1 MATATL
7 ISYPSALCL
16 AGNIEPVRV
25 SAAGLFTFRL
35 KRGSTVLLEEDYVP
49 DSSGQAEIDIRDIIL
64 SDLSLSLPT
73 SDVYKQASAAGSY
86 TITTDTD
93 SKAFKAV
100 LGGIERPA
108 TDTATFLQANF
119 LTWQPQIKSVTY
131 DQPEWLSFYTPA
143 TAIALKAKFYLK
155 DGTTDTVTVAGSTS
169 FDADCIYSVN
179 VQFARLWNMGEG
191 DRYGMVDV
199 WLEDD
204 QGTALTYVQRYVLD
218 TSGDERTVLVARNS
232 LGGIDT
238 FSFRGSMERTAEVE
252 HTNVMRGETLC
263 SGLLDLTRT
272 YTVNTGILSRYE
284 RDWVWDLQRSPQAW
298 ALMDGAL
305 LPVVMLAPAVTASM
319 YEDSTG
325 TVDFYISDDSGYL
338 NIPRVDAM
346 PADIEIPGP
355 DGEVFFL
362 APRLIDFQDAV
373 LDQSLLIPVQSPLL
387 QEWRKM
393 SVGSLSSYLLS
404 LVDDKYQSSIHVH
417 DNFSVLSRLSVDEN
431 GRLLFD
437 GGLVGGGSGL
447 TEHDHHGETI
457 RPEKIIIG
465 DVEITCTDG
474 RLHVS
479 KGIVSDGDL
488 AAFGAEEAEDGG
500 SGGLDVDRL
509 WDELRA
515 DDSSKVI
522 DVSHLPSDV
531 VLQDELTAALLP
543 YAKTTDLN
551 SALADYAK
559 SDWVAEQLSMY
570 LLLTGGKIS
579 GDLEVTGS
587 LTVGEAVITY
597 SDGQLHISKTVVS
610 EGDLAAFGAASGSTS
625 GGGLDVDR
633 LWDELRADDSSKVID
648 VSHLPELASLSG
660 DLPWPRIS
668 GVPSWIGSSKPSYTW
683 SEIAGK
689 PDSFTPSAHS
699 HPLSQI
705 SGLNSTWAGL
715 LDDAPTAY
723 VTRWP
728 AFSEVTGKPSSLS
741 GYGIEDGVNDVTITG
756 AGNAVT
762 TASVSGHMLTL
773 TKGSSFSLS
782 SHLHD
787 SRYLMLDGGGTVDG
801 SVKVT
806 GSLTVGEAVITY
818 SDGQLHI
825 SKTVVS
831 EGDLAA
837 FGAAS
842 GSTSGGGLDVDRL
855 WDELRADD
863 SSKVID
869 VSHLPE
875 LASLSGD
882 LDESRI
888 SGLSATLSS
897 YAFKSGNNA
906 SGTWPINV
914 TGNAGSSDISN
925 YLYLNPANNTLTS
938 ENDAVPTNGRFGV
951 YNVNTATSAGG
962 SDGYIMAFRWRSD
975 NWVSQVYIDVNPT
988 GIMALRH
995 RSSSN
1000 VWSEWY
1006 RILHSGNFSSYLDSR
1021 YARQTYINNF
1031 IVDNNEFN
1039 FIPSGFAGVSGG
1051 ELWLNYKTQGGAN
1064 GGIQK
1069 YIFGNGANSYNV
1081 TLVAAAFTG
1090 NAASATYA
1098 EWLST
1103 HPANNTLTS
1112 ENDAVPT
1119 NGRFGVYNVNTATSA
1134 GGSDGYIMAFRW
1146 RSDNW
1151 VSQVYIDVNPTG
1163 IMALRH
1169 RSSSNVWSEWY
1180 QILHSG
1186 NFSSYLDSRYIKK
1199 AGDSMTGV
1207 LSLPRMKTTA
1217 ICIECDSSGNTYRS
1231 HEIND
1236 YTSHLYLQYDSPNN
1250 VVLNRGGGNTG
1261 IGLNPSGH
1269 RLHVGGDIY
1278 ATTDISVGGRLY
1290 VPSVDGN
1297 QVYDIY
1303 IA

>member
-1 MATATL
+1 M
-7 ISYPSALCL
+7 
-16 AGNIEPVRV
+16 
-25 SAAGLFTFRL
+25 
-35 KRGSTVLLEEDYVP
+35 
-49 DSSGQAEIDIRDIIL
+49 
-64 SDLSLSLPT
+64 
-73 SDVYKQASAAGSY
+73 
-86 TITTDTD
+86 
-93 SKAFKAV
+93 
-100 LGGIERPA
+100 
-108 TDTATFLQANF
+108 
-119 LTWQPQIKSVTY
+119 
-131 DQPEWLSFYTPA
+131 
-143 TAIALKAKFYLK
+143 
-155 DGTTDTVTVAGSTS
+155 
-169 FDADCIYSVN
+169 
-179 VQFARLWNMGEG
+179 
-191 DRYGMVDV
+191 
-199 WLEDD
+199 
-204 QGTALTYVQRYVLD
+204 
-218 TSGDERTVLVARNS
+218 
-232 LGGIDT
+232 
-238 FSFRGSMERTAEVE
+238 
-252 HTNVMRGETLC
+252 
-263 SGLLDLTRT
+263 
-272 YTVNTGILSRYE
+272 
-284 RDWVWDLQRSPQAW
+284 
-298 ALMDGAL
+298 
-305 LPVVMLAPAVTASM
+305 
-319 YEDSTG
+319 
-325 TVDFYISDDSGYL
+325 
-338 NIPRVDAM
+338 
-346 PADIEIPGP
+346 
-355 DGEVFFL
+355 
-362 APRLIDFQDAV
+362 
-373 LDQSLLIPVQSPLL
+373 
-387 QEWRKM
+387 
-393 SVGSLSSYLLS
+393 
-404 LVDDKYQSSIHVH
+404 
-417 DNFSVLSRLSVDEN
+417 
-431 GRLLFD
+431 
-437 GGLVGGGSGL
+437 
-447 TEHDHHGETI
+447 
-457 RPEKIIIG
+457 
-465 DVEITCTDG
+465 
-474 RLHVS
+474 
-479 KGIVSDGDL
+479 
-488 AAFGAEEAEDGG
+488 
-500 SGGLDVDRL
+500 
-509 WDELRA
+509 
-515 DDSSKVI
+515 
-522 DVSHLPSDV
+522 SHLPSDV

-773 TKGSSFSLS
+773 TKDSSFSLS

-975 NWVSQVYIDVNPT
+975 NWVSQVYIDVDPT

-1031 IVDNNEFN
+1031 IVDDNEFN

-1103 HPANNTLTS
+1103 HLANNTLTS

-1151 VSQVYIDVNPTG
+1151 VSQVYIDVDPTG